1 MALSYDV
8 SGHQIFATASIG
20 IAISRAGSS
29 NPEELLRDAD
39 TAMHHPKLS
48 GKGRSEVFDATMREE
63 VQQRLVLETDL
74 RLATTRE
81 EFVPYFQPIVEMSTA
96 GRLAGFEALLR
107 WRHPTRGIV
116 SPSEFVPVIE
126 GNGLIVPI
134 GRSCFE
140 QVCRQLR
147 EWLDTYTCPDQFWIS
162 VNFSRQQF
170 LEDGLVPW
178 LLGCLERLEISPAHI
193 VVEITESTA
202 VQDLDRTTRVLR
214 QLREAGLKV
223 LMDDFGTGYSSLVCL
238 HQLPIGGLKL
248 DRTLV
253 LATEKHPA
261 LLQTVVALAS
271 SLGLTVTAEGI
282 ETEAECRRMAAVGC
296 DFAQGFIFER
306 PLEAHHAGALIARN
320 PSWLPDVLAPTAALV
335 SSRSRRAFLESVG

>member
-1 MALSYDV
+1 MINDSLGHHAGDQLIQAVASRLDASLRATDTIVRAGTESESDGGAPGPLHTLARADGDEFIILLPDTRSVLDVTRVAERLQQVMALPYDV

-29 NPEELLRDAD
+29 SPEDLLRDAD
-39 TAMHHPKLS
+39 TAMHRAKLS

-63 VQQRLVLETDL
+63 VQQRLLLETDL

-81 EFVPYFQPIVEMSTA
+81 EFVPYFQPIVEMST

-126 GNGLIVPI
+126 SNGLIVQI
-134 GRSCFE
+134 GRLCFE

-147 EWLDTYTCPDQFWIS
+147 EWLDTYPCPDQFWVS

-178 LLGCLERLEISPAHI
+178 LLGCLERLKISPAHI
-193 VVEITESTA
+193 VVEITEDYRRSGSRPHDTRAAATA
-202 VQDLDRTTRVLR
+202 
-214 QLREAGLKV
+214 
-223 LMDDFGTGYSSLVCL
+223 
-238 HQLPIGGLKL
+238 
-248 DRTLV
+248 
-253 LATEKHPA
+253 
-261 LLQTVVALAS
+261 
-271 SLGLTVTAEGI
+271 
-282 ETEAECRRMAAVGC
+282 
-296 DFAQGFIFER
+296 
-306 PLEAHHAGALIARN
+306 
-320 PSWLPDVLAPTAALV
+320 
-335 SSRSRRAFLESVG
+335 